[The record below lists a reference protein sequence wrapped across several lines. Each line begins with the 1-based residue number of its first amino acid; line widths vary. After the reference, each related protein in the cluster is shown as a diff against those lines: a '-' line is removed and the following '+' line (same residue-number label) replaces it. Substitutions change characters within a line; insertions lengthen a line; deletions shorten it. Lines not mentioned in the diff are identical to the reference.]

1 MIPLL
6 HDLSGATVLVFGGG
20 RVGAR
25 KARRFAREARVVV
38 VSPAFGDHEFGGA
51 ERVRAAPDP
60 EAVPGWFDR
69 TDPALAVAATDDGAV
84 NDAVARAARERGVL
98 LNRAD
103 RSTDDDPAESAA
115 DSDSDGNDGEGYAR
129 EVVVPATVRDD
140 PVTLAVATGGRSP
153 ALSRHLRE
161 RFEEEFAGAGAMAE
175 LSGRLRTE
183 LRERGIAPSE
193 RRAAIRAVVRS
204 ERVWKVLG
212 ESSPSAR
219 TEAESVISDVLSA
232 GDS

>member
-1 MIPLL
+1 MIPLF
-6 HDLSGATVLVFGGG
+6 HDFSGSTVLVFGGG

-38 VSPAFGDHEFGGA
+38 VSPDFGDREFGGA
-51 ERVRAAPDP
+51 ERVRAVPGP
-60 EAVPGWFDR
+60 MAVPGWFDR
-69 TDPALAVAATDDGAV
+69 ADPALAVAATDDGQV
-84 NDAVARAARERGVL
+84 NDAIARAARERGVL

-103 RSTDDDPAESAA
+103 RSTDDDPAESNA
-115 DSDSDGNDGEGYAR
+115 DSDRDGNDGDEWAR

-183 LRERGIAPSE
+183 LRERGVAPSE
-193 RRAAIRAVVRS
+193 RRTAVRAVVRS
-204 ERVWKVLG
+204 ERVWKALG
-212 ESSPSAR
+212 DSGPSGW
-219 TEAESVISDVLSA
+219 TEAQSVIEDVLS
-232 GDS
+232 GER